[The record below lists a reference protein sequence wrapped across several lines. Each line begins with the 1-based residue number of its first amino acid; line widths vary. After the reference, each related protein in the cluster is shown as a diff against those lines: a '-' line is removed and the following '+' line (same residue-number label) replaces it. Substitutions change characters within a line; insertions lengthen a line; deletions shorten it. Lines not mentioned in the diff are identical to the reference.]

1 VQDPED
7 WGTQHTQGGGDG
19 DSDPRGGGGGKGDGD
34 FRSLLSS
41 LPGITE
47 EAPFELRAL
56 EVGSMACTEQ
66 PCMAAVAGDRDQ
78 RTMPAVQLSRS
89 AG

>member
-1 VQDPED
+1 MQDPED
-7 WGTQHTQGGGDG
+7 WGTKHTEGGDDG
-19 DSDPRGGGGGKGDGD
+19 EGDPRGGGGGKGDGD

-56 EVGSMACTEQ
+56 EVGSWPVQSNHAWLLLPEIGVSAAC
-66 PCMAAVAGDRDQ
+66 R
-78 RTMPAVQLSRS
+78 RS
-89 AG
+89 S